1 MDIRPLR
8 GLTTTTAKHLF
19 LERFSPHKTLNPQDF
34 NSLVESVL
42 KAIAKV
48 GQTQDLEEA
57 MVIRDELRRLPAPL
71 LTEVLNQVILRLV
84 AIDPLLCRWFIVD
97 VFLRDSAPEGRADVA
112 ERINL
117 LLADLSK

>member
-1 MDIRPLR
+1 
-8 GLTTTTAKHLF
+8 
-19 LERFSPHKTLNPQDF
+19 LERFSPHETLNPQDF